1 VSGLTGQYSDRSKNM
16 GKRAKASNKFGS
28 ISVRKK
34 PLLVRVKI
42 LNASRAE
49 NIKVRGLID
58 EALSDEIKRIDV
70 EFED

>member
-1 VSGLTGQYSDRSKNM
+1 MR
-16 GKRAKASNKFGS
+16 KRAKASNKLGAK
-28 ISVRKK
+28 SVGKK
-34 PLLVRVKI
+34 PVLVRIKI

-49 NIKVRGLID
+49 NTKVRGLID

>member
-1 VSGLTGQYSDRSKNM
+1 M
-16 GKRAKASNKFGS
+16 
-28 ISVRKK
+28 RKK
-34 PLLVRVKI
+34 PVLVRIKI

-49 NIKVRGLID
+49 NTKVRGLID

>member
-1 VSGLTGQYSDRSKNM
+1 MR
-16 GKRAKASNKFGS
+16 KRAKASNRLGAK
-28 ISVRKK
+28 SVRKK
-34 PLLVRVKI
+34 PVLVRVKI

-49 NIKVRGLID
+49 NTKVRGLMD